1 MLGARAVYWG
11 VDFRQYAAQSDD
23 RLELLTGALL
33 IARDAH
39 PGLDF
44 DAEEAKLDELAA
56 PLRRRHIDELP
67 AALQA
72 RAIGDHLFIRNGFR
86 GNAENYY
93 DTRNSFLNDV
103 LERKTGIPISLAVL
117 FI

>member
-1 MLGARAVYWG
+1 M
-11 VDFRQYAAQSDD
+11 DFRQYAAQPDD

-33 IARDAH
+33 IARDAY

-44 DAEEAKLDELAA
+44 QAQEDKLDELAA

-72 RAIGDHLFIRNGFR
+72 RAIGDHLFIRSGFR
-86 GNAENYY
+86 GNAENY
-93 DTRNSFLNDV
+93 
-103 LERKTGIPISLAVL
+103 
-117 FI
+117 

>member
-1 MLGARAVYWG
+1 
-11 VDFRQYAAQSDD
+11 VDFRQYAAQPDD
-23 RLELLTGALL
+23 RLELLTGVLL
-33 IARDAH
+33 IARDAY

-44 DAEEAKLDELAA
+44 QAQEDKLDELAA
-56 PLRRRHIDELP
+56 PLRRRRIDELP

-72 RAIGDHLFIRNGFR
+72 RAIGDHLFIRSGFH

-103 LERKTGIPISLAVL
+103 LERKTGIPISLACCSSRL
-117 FI
+117 RGAPG